1 MMINI
6 IATIIITITT
16 VTYIVPLPFDRKIKH
31 KRSTKKKKNGV
42 DCIIK
47 EIADQQDLAQ

>member
-1 MMINI
+1 MIINI

-31 KRSTKKKKNGV
+31 KRSTKKKKKPNKWRGLYNNR
-42 DCIIK
+42 DC
-47 EIADQQDLAQ
+47 